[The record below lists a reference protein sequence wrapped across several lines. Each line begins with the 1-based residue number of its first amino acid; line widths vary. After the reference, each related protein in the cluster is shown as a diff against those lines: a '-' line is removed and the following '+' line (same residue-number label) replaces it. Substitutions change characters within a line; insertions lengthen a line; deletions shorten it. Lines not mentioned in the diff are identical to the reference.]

1 MQSKTIEMDKK
12 NNERNAGRKHLP
24 GKTRH
29 LKITDEEL
37 AEVKKLLKEIRNNKI
52 NGRNIQNH

>member
-1 MQSKTIEMDKK
+1 MKSK
-12 NNERNAGRKHLP
+12 NNERNAGRKQLP

-37 AEVKKLLKEIRNNKI
+37 SEVKKLLKEIRKNKI
-52 NGRNIQNH
+52 NV